1 MSHQKAGS
9 STYRFSPMPVVIATG
24 SVVGPREGGGPL
36 GTLFDLS
43 YRDTLAGEVS
53 WERAEARMLRQ
64 AGDIAMEKAGLSD
77 ENVDFLLAGDL
88 LNQIVSSS
96 YVAREHDIPY
106 MGLYGACSTMG
117 EGMGIASFL
126 IAGGFAQNVLACS
139 SSHHDT
145 AERQYRYPTEYGYQR
160 VPASQWTATAAGAVI
175 VSASGSGPRIEAIT
189 MGRVQDYGV
198 KDANDMGTAMAP
210 AFADTVWRHL
220 TDMGRKPEDYDAIFS
235 GDLGMVGSNVA
246 RALLKQKGFDVDAVH
261 HDTALM
267 IYEMKPEVGSGASG
281 CGCVAS
287 VFAAKIWRALRDGS
301 LHRVLV
307 VPTGALHSPTACQQ
321 GESIPG
327 IAHGI
332 CLVSEQ
338 AALGSEGTALAS
350 DGTAPV
356 TAQTAQAT
364 QTAKEVPS

>member
-9 STYRFSPMPVVIATG
+9 STHRFSPMPVVVSTG

-36 GTLFDLS
+36 GALFDLS

-64 AGDIAMEKAGLSD
+64 AGDIAMEKAGLTD
-77 ENVDFLLAGDL
+77 DGVDFLLAGDL

-106 MGLYGACSTMG
+106 LGLYGACSTIG
-117 EGMGIASFL
+117 EGMGIASLL
-126 IAGGFAQNVLACS
+126 IGGGFAKNVLVCS

-145 AERQYRYPTEYGYQR
+145 AERQYRYPTEFGYQR
-160 VPASQWTATAAGAVI
+160 VPASQWTATAAGAAI
-175 VSASGSGPRIEAIT
+175 VSASGAGPRIEAVTI
-189 MGRVQDYGV
+189 GRVQDYGV

-210 AFADTVWRHL
+210 AFADTVWRHIK
-220 TDMGRKPEDYDAIFS
+220 DMGRKVEDYDVIFS
-235 GDLGMVGSNVA
+235 GDLGMIGSNVA
-246 RALLKQKGFDVDAVH
+246 RALLRREGLSIDANH

-267 IYEMKPEVGSGASG
+267 IYEMKSEVGSGASG

-301 LHRVLV
+301 LHRVLL
-307 VPTGALHSPTACQQ
+307 VPTGALHSPTSCQQ
-321 GESIPG
+321 GESIPCV
-327 IAHGI
+327 AHGI
-332 CLVSEQ
+332 SLVSE
-338 AALGSEGTALAS
+338 E
-350 DGTAPV
+350 
-356 TAQTAQAT
+356 
-364 QTAKEVPS
+364 TAKEVLE